1 MIGEIISSLFILL
14 SSCYLYYM
22 AFQMREF
29 RAYKEVGPDFWPKII
44 LICLIFSS
52 AYLTVVNVN
61 KWRKS
66 KYAKR
71 GEEDDTNWHRVLAV
85 AVIILGYILFLK
97 PVGFLVLTPFFI
109 IGMMLLIRP
118 ERKRTIPV
126 TVIVIMVM
134 IYIIFGKMLYVPL
147 PKGYSIFHD
156 LSILLG
162 L

>member
-29 RAYKEVGPDFWPKII
+29 RAYKEVGPDFWPKIV
-44 LICLIFSS
+44 LICLILFS
-52 AYLTVVNVN
+52 AYLTISNVN

-66 KYAKR
+66 KDERAA
-71 GEEDDTNWHRVLAV
+71 EDDTSWKKALLAGFL
-85 AVIILGYILFLK
+85 ILGYIILLK

-109 IGMMLLIRP
+109 VTLMLLIKR
-118 ERKRTIPV
+118 ERIRTIPI
-126 TVIVIMVM
+126 TVIVIMVLV
-134 IYIIFGKMLYVPL
+134 YIIFGKLLYVPL
-147 PKGYSIFHD
+147 PKGFGIFHD